1 MVSLSTKDQ
10 ILHSAQALAQIRG
23 FNAFSYADIADEL
36 GIRKASIHHH
46 FPSKLDLEAELL
58 TRYRSDFVKELGS
71 IKSSVSDSTGQLQRY
86 IELYFSTLKSN
97 RICLGGMMASD
108 VGALPEE
115 LAPAL
120 KSFFAEQLEW
130 LADVLRVGK
139 KNGELNFSGSAE
151 SHANVLLAALQG
163 GLLLANAMGD
173 EAVFVKMKNSL
184 LAQLK

>member
-1 MVSLSTKDQ
+1 MVSISTKDQ
-10 ILHSAQALAQIRG
+10 ILDSAQSLAQIRG
-23 FNAFSYADIADEL
+23 FNAFSYADIAGEL

-86 IELYFSTLKSN
+86 IQLYFNTLKNN

-108 VGALPEE
+108 VGALPGE

-120 KSFFAEQLEW
+120 NSFFVEQLEW

-139 KNGELNFSGSAE
+139 SKGELNFTGSAA

-163 GLLLANAMGD
+163 GLLMANAMGD

>member
-1 MVSLSTKDQ
+1 
-10 ILHSAQALAQIRG
+10 
-23 FNAFSYADIADEL
+23 
-36 GIRKASIHHH
+36 
-46 FPSKLDLEAELL
+46 
-58 TRYRSDFVKELGS
+58 
-71 IKSSVSDSTGQLQRY
+71 
-86 IELYFSTLKSN
+86 
-97 RICLGGMMASD
+97 MASD
-108 VGALPEE
+108 AGALPKE

-139 KNGELNFSGSAE
+139 KKGELNFTGSAE
-151 SHANVLLAALQG
+151 SQANVLLAALQG

>member
-1 MVSLSTKDQ
+1 MSGLSTRDQ
-10 ILHSAQALAQIRG
+10 ILDSAQALAQSRG

-46 FPSKLDLEAELL
+46 FPSKFDLEAELL
-58 TRYRSDFVKELGS
+58 ARYKSDFVSELNS
-71 IKSSVSDSTGQLQRY
+71 IKSGTATSMEQLQRY
-86 IELYFSTLKSN
+86 TQLYLSTLKNN

-108 VGALPEE
+108 VGALPDE

-120 KSFFAEQLEW
+120 NAFFNEQVEW
-130 LADVLRVGK
+130 LASVLRTGK

-151 SHANVLLAALQG
+151 SQGSVLLAALQG
-163 GLLLANAMGD
+163 GLLMANAMGD
-173 EAVFVKMKNSL
+173 EAVFVRMRNTL